1 MYSETCMNRS
11 CTKAGTVL
19 RRTDTFYTVCFLYPF
34 LSRISKAETVK
45 RTLLQTG
52 NFFNPQIKKPHAL
65 CGHIKI
71 LGILDK
77 ERINVHFCQFS
88 QKEIFL
94 LHFKE
99 TIIFSDFILQ
109 FWRSATLLTRALY
122 LLFQF
127 ALCNQ
132 LIVVLCHWKRY
143 QPGTFKP
150 NCTYL

>member
-1 MYSETCMNRS
+1 MFSETYMNRS
-11 CTKAGTVL
+11 CSKADTFL
-19 RRTDTFYTVCFLYPF
+19 RRTDTFYSVCCLYAF
-34 LSRISKAETVK
+34 LSCISKAETVK
-45 RTLLQTG
+45 RITFFQSSDEKVICLTG
-52 NFFNPQIKKPHAL
+52 TQLKL
-65 CGHIKI
+65 

-127 ALCNQ
+127 ALCSQ